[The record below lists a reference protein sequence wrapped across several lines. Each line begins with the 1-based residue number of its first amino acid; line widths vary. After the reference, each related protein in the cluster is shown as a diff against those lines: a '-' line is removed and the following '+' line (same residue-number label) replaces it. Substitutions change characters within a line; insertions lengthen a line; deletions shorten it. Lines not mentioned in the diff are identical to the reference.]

1 MGSLGEKKILI
12 VCVLKVCAPL
22 LYKLY
27 NCKDSVYINKWPP
40 DANIKKF
47 VKFEAARK
55 ICIPNLSVKV
65 LRTT

>member
-27 NCKDSVYINKWPP
+27 NCKDRVYINKWPP
-40 DANIKKF
+40 DANMKKF
-47 VKFEAARK
+47 VKFETARK
-55 ICIPNLSVKV
+55 IGKYVFQICQ
-65 LRTT
+65 